1 MSSIS
6 SGTETITPASFSRK
20 LLSTFGETPTDFS
33 FTLGVSAKE
42 PAVEHIGAFGQFSNC
57 QTMLD
62 MISKVGALK
71 LQPTQDLWRSL
82 PPGSEKRSLW
92 NTVVSLV
99 VAKQDERS
107 FLKRCRDTRDHQA
120 AKSYLDAITTTKD
133 GPVEIMIASPDKELT
148 LMSDD
153 EISLMYG
160 EFKTTNE
167 S

>member
-1 MSSIS
+1 
-6 SGTETITPASFSRK
+6 
-20 LLSTFGETPTDFS
+20 
-33 FTLGVSAKE
+33 
-42 PAVEHIGAFGQFSNC
+42 
-57 QTMLD
+57 MLD
-62 MISKVGALK
+62 MISKVGELK

-82 PPGSEKRSLW
+82 PPGSEERSLW

-107 FLKRCRDTRDHQA
+107 FLIRCRDTRDHQA

-133 GPVEIMIASPDKELT
+133 GPVEIMMADPDEELT

-160 EFKTTNE
+160 EFQTTNE
-167 S
+167 P